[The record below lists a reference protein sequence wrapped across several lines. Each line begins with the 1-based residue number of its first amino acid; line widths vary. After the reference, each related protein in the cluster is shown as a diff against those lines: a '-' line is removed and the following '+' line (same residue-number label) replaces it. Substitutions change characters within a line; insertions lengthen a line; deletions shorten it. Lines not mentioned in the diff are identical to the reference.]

1 MDQRPKMET
10 IDSPF
15 GSEEQESFS
24 LCSAALNKK
33 VSFQTKVIE
42 FKFYFKENVGKY
54 LFGSQW
60 KSAATS
66 CHMHWIKLLVILS
79 SKALNPAGD
88 EQN

>member
-1 MDQRPKMET
+1 MLNQKCEMDQRPKMET

-15 GSEEQESFS
+15 GSEEQESFP

-66 CHMHWIKLLVILS
+66 CHMH
-79 SKALNPAGD
+79 
-88 EQN
+88 